1 MTLKAK
7 VHNGTLVL
15 DQPLALPEGTEV
27 ELELHAAGIVPGP
40 DAPIPTVYD
49 RYQAFIGVATDLP
62 SDLASNHDHYIYGAP
77 KGIDS
82 E

>member
-27 ELELHAAGIVPGP
+27 ELELHAAGIVPGL
-40 DAPIPTVYD
+40 DGADTNGL
-49 RYQAFIGVATDLP
+49 RLLP
-62 SDLASNHDHYIYGAP
+62 SLHRRRHRP
-77 KGIDS
+77 TK
-82 E
+82 